1 MAKEFWPNGA
11 TEYTEQLK
19 DNDYLGG
26 YETSSIVPGNKQR
39 KISLLKLR
47 TWLASIFIGKKDNV
61 AALETAAVLFDGRTV
76 QVLGFDTI
84 NDGGQGEFVWVASS
98 TATPVQGLI
107 VQVIGVATG
116 RWFRLHTG
124 IINAKQLGVKN
135 DASVDCSSVVNA
147 AAPYCDVI
155 RFDEGGYLLE
165 GQIDVD
171 DTVLNGA
178 GRYLTYFVVD
188 FGEGTNDFNNAAVK
202 LNSQAEIHNIGFIYP
217 NQNNTTGSAILY
229 PPSISIDGYY
239 SKIKNIALLNSY
251 YGIYVDGGASEI
263 EDVIGYPLWRG
274 LYVFFA
280 RDIPKISKIHW
291 NPNVMWNYT
300 GVGGG
305 DTDTPGPYGYTN
317 FKANMTTWVG
327 NNGTAYQFGRC
338 DFSHIIN
345 LFAYGYFYGLY
356 IKTDT
361 LGSANAMWFI
371 NCHIDVTAQPVRIQ
385 NWEESL
391 SFIGCKL
398 VGRGTAPSGYDDNNG
413 AITIVGGGA
422 AGEYYQLIKFIDCTM
437 DNYQRYALSNNA
449 VYHLI
454 IRDTIIRNA
463 NQLDGGF
470 SLIDDAST
478 PDPDEP
484 HGSISVIG
492 GSIDFDGITDANC
505 RALNKVDEGYV
516 LFDNVKITRKTNAS
530 NLINA
535 PLAYV
540 YTKNM
545 ELEGANF
552 PQVKSVE
559 GNYLPIYRQMQGYS
573 APTIGTYTTGDEVI
587 NSRPDVGEHEK
598 WRCILGG
605 SPGTWEGVGQ
615 TGIIS
620 NTTSQRPD
628 ALGVVIS
635 DGYIYRDTTLN
646 KLIIYYSGSWYEIA
660 DSSLPV

>member
-1 MAKEFWPNGA
+1 MQPIIK
-11 TEYTEQLK
+11 TDDLTLK
-19 DNDYLGG
+19 DVVVDDDYIIGVDLAEADPTKATFKAKAINVRGKDVISINTIADMKVKEGSYNGQGALLNGFYINDDGG
-26 YETSSIVPGNKQR
+26 GGDFYWDATYVHVSTDVDGLVVYVTGVTVGAWIRIYQGTVNAKWVGIKKDASTDCSSIVNAT
-39 KISLLKLR
+39 SLVC
-47 TWLASIFIGKKDNV
+47 D
-61 AALETAAVLFDGRTV
+61 
-76 QVLGFDTI
+76 
-84 NDGGQGEFVWVASS
+84 
-98 TATPVQGLI
+98 
-107 VQVIGVATG
+107 
-116 RWFRLHTG
+116 
-124 IINAKQLGVKN
+124 IIE
-135 DASVDCSSVVNA
+135 
-147 AAPYCDVI
+147 
-155 RFDEGGYLLE
+155 FDEGGYLLE
-165 GQIDVD
+165 AQIDLTECVIR
-171 DTVLNGA
+171 GA

-188 FGEGTNDFNNAAVK
+188 FGEGTNDFNNAAVQ
-202 LNSQAEIHNIGFIYP
+202 LNAEAEIHNIGFIYP
-217 NQNNTTGSAILY
+217 NQNNDASSFSPVLY
-229 PPSISIDGYY
+229 PPSISVFGYY
-239 SKIKNIALLNSY
+239 SKIKNVALLNSY
-251 YGIYVDGGASEI
+251 YGIYIDGSATEI
-263 EDVIGYPLWRG
+263 EDVVGYPLWRG
-274 LYVFFA
+274 LYLFRAV
-280 RDIPKISKIHW
+280 DIPKISKVHW
-291 NPNVMWNYT
+291 NPNAMWNYT

-305 DTDTPGPYGYTN
+305 DTTTEGPYGYTN
-317 FKANMTTWVG
+317 FKSATTAWVG
-327 NNGTAYQFGRC
+327 DNGTAYQFGRC
-338 DFSHIIN
+338 DFSHIN
-345 LFAYGYFYGLY
+345 DLFAYGYLYGLY

-398 VGRGTAPSGYDDNNG
+398 VGRGTAPSGYNASNN

-516 LFDNVKITRKTNAS
+516 LFDNVKITRKTNTS

-540 YTKNM
+540 YTLNM

-552 PQVKSVE
+552 PQVRSVE
-559 GNYLPIYRQMQGYS
+559 GNYLPIYRQMQGYT
-573 APTIGTYTTGDEVI
+573 APTTGTYTTGDEVI
-587 NSRPDVGEHEK
+587 NSRPATGEHEK
-598 WRCILGG
+598 WRCVSGG
-605 SPGTWEGVGQ
+605 TPGLWEGVGQ

-620 NTTSQRPD
+620 NTSSQRPD
-628 ALGVVIS
+628 VLGTVIS

-660 DSSLPV
+660 DTSTPV